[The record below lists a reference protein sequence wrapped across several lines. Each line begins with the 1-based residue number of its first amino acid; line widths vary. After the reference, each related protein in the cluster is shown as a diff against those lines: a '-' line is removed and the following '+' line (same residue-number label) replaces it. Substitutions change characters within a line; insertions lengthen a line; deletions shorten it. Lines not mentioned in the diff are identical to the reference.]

1 MILHLFNFINESAV
15 SLRLYLFSFFTLP
28 PWERM
33 MRCAFVECM
42 YEVHI
47 RARFFMNE
55 IYEWMY
61 KEEGEGRKIDTL
73 KWDGEFIHK
82 NLFVRKCIHKSAF
95 MCRDFVELYNKLRIF
110 FLHSRLHFKSGGGWN
125 WKKGANGIWYYE
137 EIRSFIHILCPIFIL
152 SLFFFVVHM
161 KIKYEWSRLYGTHK
175 KWIHNRCNFHKN
187 LIFK

>member
-125 WKKGANGIWYYE
+125 WKKERMEYDI
-137 EIRSFIHILCPIFIL
+137 
-152 SLFFFVVHM
+152 M
-161 KIKYEWSRLYGTHK
+161 KK
-175 KWIHNRCNFHKN
+175 
-187 LIFK
+187 